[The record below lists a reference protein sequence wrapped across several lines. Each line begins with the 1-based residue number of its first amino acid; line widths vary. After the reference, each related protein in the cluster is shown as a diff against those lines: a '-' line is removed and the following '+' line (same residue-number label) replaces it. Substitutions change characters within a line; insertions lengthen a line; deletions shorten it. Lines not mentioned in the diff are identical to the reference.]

1 MEKEKHCMQQ
11 SQRQAFMQRIKGGVA
26 IFPSAPPA
34 NRTYDTEYKYRQD
47 SNFYYLTGFE
57 EPGAICLIAPDHPE
71 HRYVLF
77 VRPRDAERE
86 VWTGKRAGVEGAKA
100 HYGADEAYPIGEFD
114 EKITQYIE
122 KVDRLYYS
130 FGNDETFNRKMIEL
144 FKRYS
149 RHRIRNGTG
158 PNILIDPG
166 EILAEMRLVKN
177 EEEIRRIRRAVEI
190 SDVAHIAAMKAVRS
204 GIYEYEVE
212 ALIDSIFRR
221 SEGSYPA
228 FPTIVATGANATTL
242 HYTTNNC
249 QIQDGDLVLI
259 DAGCEYKYYNSDMTR
274 TFPANGRFS
283 EAQREIYQ
291 LVLDVQLAVIETIRP
306 GVSVD
311 EPNKKAIELLTEGMI
326 KLDLLEGEKEK
337 LIEEEKHKKFYMHR
351 VGHPLGL
358 DVHDVNK
365 TRDGEEP
372 KTFQPGMV
380 MTVEPGIYIAL
391 DSENVPPKYLGI
403 GVRIEDNVLVT
414 ESGCE
419 ILTATVPKTID
430 GIEQLMRQA
439 VSD

>member
-1 MEKEKHCMQQ
+1 MQQ

-177 EEEIRRIRRAVEI
+177 EEELRRIRRAVEI
-190 SDVAHIAAMKAVRS
+190 CCEAHIAAMKAVRP
-204 GIYEYEVE
+204 GVYEYEVE

-249 QIQDGDLVLI
+249 QIRDGDLVLI

-326 KLDLLEGEKEK
+326 KLGLLEGEKEK

-351 VGHPLGL
+351 VGHTLGL

-391 DSENVPPKYLGI
+391 DSENVHPKYLGI